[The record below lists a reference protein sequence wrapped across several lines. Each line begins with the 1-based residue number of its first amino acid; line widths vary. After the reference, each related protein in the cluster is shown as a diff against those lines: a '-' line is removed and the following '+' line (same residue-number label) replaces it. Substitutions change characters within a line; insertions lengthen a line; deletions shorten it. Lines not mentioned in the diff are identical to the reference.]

1 MKARMLIVLGSVKGS
16 PGVST
21 FSLAL
26 AARWPGAAKRV
37 LVECD
42 PAGGDLAARYDLAL
56 SPGLVSLA
64 AARRGSGAAT
74 GADGESLWSHT
85 QVLPGGLRVLVAP
98 PGGEQ
103 ARAALASLAG
113 TGAHPLEQAA
123 GDPGLVVIADA
134 GRLDAGSAALGL
146 VRAADQLLLLSHA
159 TASDLAHLAARI
171 DEVSGWNE
179 RAGLLL
185 VGGGYPDAEVARE
198 LGVSVMA
205 RIPTDPVEAAT
216 LNGRNPPRRRLF
228 TRATLSRTA
237 GQVATVLATS
247 RQLLYRPAPG
257 TAADVDIPVPDE
269 QDSPGAAE
277 PALTAV
283 ASQLLNGRLT

>member
-1 MKARMLIVLGSVKGS
+1 VLIVLGSVKGS

-74 GADGESLWSHT
+74 GAGGETLWSHT
-85 QVLPGGLRVLVAP
+85 QALPGGLPVLVAP

-123 GDPGLVVIADA
+123 ADPAVVIVDA

-159 TASDLAHLAARI
+159 TASDLAHLAARL
-171 DEVSGWNE
+171 DEVSGWSE
-179 RAGLLL
+179 RTGLLL

-198 LGVSVMA
+198 LGITVMA

-216 LNGRNPPRRRLF
+216 LNGRTPPRRRPF

-247 RQLLYRPAPG
+247 HQLLSRPAPS
-257 TAADVDIPVPDE
+257 THVDIPVPGE

-277 PALTAV
+277 PAMTAV
-283 ASQLLNGRLT
+283 ASPLLNGRLP

>member
-1 MKARMLIVLGSVKGS
+1 MLIVLGSVKGS

-56 SPGLVSLA
+56 LPGLVSLA

-85 QVLPGGLRVLVAP
+85 QVLPGGLPVLVAP

-103 ARAALASLAG
+103 ARAALAS
-113 TGAHPLEQAA
+113 
-123 GDPGLVVIADA
+123 
-134 GRLDAGSAALGL
+134 
-146 VRAADQLLLLSHA
+146 HA
-159 TASDLAHLAARI
+159 TASDLTHLAARLE
-171 DEVSGWNE
+171 EVSGWSG

-198 LGVSVMA
+198 LGITVMA

-216 LNGRNPPRRRLF
+216 LNGRTPPRRRPF

-247 RQLLYRPAPG
+247 HQLLSRPEPST
-257 TAADVDIPVPDE
+257 TADIPVPGE
-269 QDSPGAAE
+269 QGSPGVAG
-277 PALTAV
+277 PAMTAV
-283 ASQLLNGRLT
+283 ASPVLNGRLP

>member
-1 MKARMLIVLGSVKGS
+1 MLIVLGSVKGS

-74 GADGESLWSHT
+74 GAGGESLWSHT
-85 QVLPGGLRVLVAP
+85 QALPGGLRVLVAP

-103 ARAALASLAG
+103 ARAALASLGAG
-113 TGAHPLEQAA
+113 ANPLVQAA
-123 GDPGLVVIADA
+123 GDSAVVIVDA

-146 VRAADQLLLLSHA
+146 VRAADQLLLLSRA
-159 TASDLAHLAARI
+159 TAGDLAHLAARL
-171 DEVSGWNE
+171 DEVSGWSG

-198 LGVSVMA
+198 LGMSVMA

-216 LNGRNPPRRRLF
+216 LNGRTPPRRRLF

-247 RQLLYRPAPG
+247 HRLLSRPAPS
-257 TAADVDIPVPDE
+257 TAADVDIPVPGE
-269 QDSPGAAE
+269 QDSPGMAG
-277 PALTAV
+277 PAMTAV
-283 ASQLLNGRLT
+283 ASPVLNGRLP